1 MLTFDAVGGVG
12 GTAEAAAAVSVITCC
27 FGSGGVIFCSCSKP
41 TSANGSLPEVAL
53 LLLSP
58 NMSKRSSSVVDF
70 DRSIWN
76 ETL

>member
-27 FGSGGVIFCSCSKP
+27 FGSGGCSCSKP
-41 TSANGSLPEVAL
+41 TSANGSLPEVVL

-58 NMSKRSSSVVDF
+58 NMSRRSSSVVDF
-70 DRSIWN
+70 DRSI
-76 ETL
+76 

>member
-1 MLTFDAVGGVG
+1 VLTFDAVGGVG

-27 FGSGGVIFCSCSKP
+27 FGSGGCSCSKP
-41 TSANGSLPEVAL
+41 TSANGSPLPEVVL

-70 DRSIWN
+70 DRSI
-76 ETL
+76 